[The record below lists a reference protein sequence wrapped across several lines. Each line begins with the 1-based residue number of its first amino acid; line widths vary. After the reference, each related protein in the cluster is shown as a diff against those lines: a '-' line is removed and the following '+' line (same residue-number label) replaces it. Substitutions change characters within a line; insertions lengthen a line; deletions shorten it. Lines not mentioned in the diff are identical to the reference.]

1 MSDTLQNSGHD
12 KSGPRGPTGLHG
24 RITPAQLSAACELIK
39 TGRATLE
46 AAIQMQVTTTHASIY
61 RSREAGVKAAE
72 KVEAGEELTEIEHAA
87 FRFYACISAALAQ
100 RESILTRQALG
111 DYVQVGISDTG
122 QPVIASSR
130 HSAQAL
136 EVLRLTCRHWRPV
149 QEVEHSG
156 AIDIGKLSPEE
167 LEAKREALIAKAAG
181 RVQG

>member
-1 MSDTLQNSGHD
+1 MSDTLLNSGHD

-46 AAIQMQVTTTHASIY
+46 AALQMQVTTTHASIY

-87 FRFYACISAALAQ
+87 FRFYACVSAALAQ

-111 DYVQVGISDTG
+111 DYVKVGVNEDG
-122 QPVIASSR
+122 KEVIASSR

-156 AIDIGKLSPEE
+156 D
-167 LEAKREALIAKAAG
+167 
-181 RVQG
+181 VQATVTYSAEVESLRSLLTT

>member
-1 MSDTLQNSGHD
+1 MTDAPQKSVHVS
-12 KSGPRGPTGLHG
+12 SGPRGFPGLHG

-46 AAIQMQVTTTHASIY
+46 AALQMQVTTTHASIY

-72 KVEAGEELTEIEHAA
+72 KVEAGDELTEIEHAA

-122 QPVIASSR
+122 QPVIASSK

-136 EVLRLTCRHWRPV
+136 EVLRLTCKHWRPV

-156 AIDIGKLSPEE
+156 SLDIGKLSPEE
-167 LEAKREALIAKAAG
+167 LEARREALIAKAAG
-181 RVQG
+181 RVAG